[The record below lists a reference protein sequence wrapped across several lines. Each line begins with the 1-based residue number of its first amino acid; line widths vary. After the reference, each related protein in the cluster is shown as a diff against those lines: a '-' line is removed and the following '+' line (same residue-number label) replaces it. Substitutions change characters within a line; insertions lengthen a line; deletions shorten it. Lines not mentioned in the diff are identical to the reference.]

1 MCTITWLDDPDGGY
15 ALLFNR
21 DERRSRGAAA
31 PPTVAACDGV
41 PYLAPTDRD
50 AGGTW
55 LGVNAHGVTVG
66 LLNHYVADAART
78 ADAARVSADAPR
90 WADTRAPEALW
101 PSRGQLV
108 RRLMACATVDD
119 VVHRLADAE
128 TAAAFR
134 PFEVLTLDTG
144 GGRVRATWDGRS
156 LAIARAPVVRPPISS
171 SGFATAEVLAVRA
184 ATYDVL
190 VGPDP
195 AAARPDVGDR
205 LDGPAR
211 LARLEAFQRSHVPE
225 RGGFSVCMHRPEA
238 HTVSLTMLGVE
249 REQVWMRYGPGPA
262 CTAVLGRALTLPRC
276 GGAR

>member
-1 MCTITWLDDPDGGY
+1 MCTITWLDDPAGGY

-21 DERRSRGAAA
+21 DERRSRGDAA

-55 LGVNAHGVTVG
+55 LGVNAYGVTVG
-66 LLNHYVADAART
+66 LLNHYVADAAR
-78 ADAARVSADAPR
+78 S
-90 WADTRAPEALW
+90 ADTRAAEAPW

-119 VVHRLADAE
+119 VVRRLADAE

-134 PFEVLTLDTG
+134 PFEVLTLDTD
-144 GGRVRATWDGRS
+144 GGRVRATWDGGS
-156 LAIARAPVVRPPISS
+156 LTIARAPAVRPPISS
-171 SGFATAEVLAVRA
+171 SGFATADVLAVRA

-195 AAARPDVGDR
+195 AAERPDAGDR
-205 LDGPAR
+205 LDGPVR

-249 REQVWMRYGPGPA
+249 PERVWMRYGPGPA
-262 CTAVLGRALTLPRC
+262 CTTVLGLALTLPRR
-276 GGAR
+276 GGVR